1 VSYTTQ
7 HLLDS
12 IGRKSFVPTGQST
25 FTDADL
31 LAVADEQLL
40 NVVVPA
46 IISAREEYLVYSTD
60 VSVVAGTNAYNIPS
74 RAVGQMIR
82 DVALVD
88 GTNVD
93 FNFPRLDPDMIETTN
108 QGTPA
113 GFYLK
118 NNQVVLYPT
127 PDTSGK
133 TLRLFYYLRPSAL
146 VETSA
151 AAVISSINTATNT
164 ISVASIP
171 STWVTGDE
179 FDLIKQDGAQE
190 PLAIDQTSTTVS
202 GTDLTFA
209 SLPTGLR
216 VGDYVALA
224 GETPLVQLPA
234 EFRPILAQA
243 VAAEILDDQN
253 QPGAEKAQKKLQE
266 MLAAAIKLVTPRVTG
281 QPKVITSN
289 NWF

>member
-1 VSYTTQ
+1 MSFTTAD
-7 HLLDS
+7 LLDS
-12 IGRKSFVPTGQST
+12 IARKSFVPVGQGT
-25 FTDADL
+25 FTNADL

-40 NVVVPA
+40 NTIVPA
-46 IISAREEYLVYSTD
+46 ILAAREEYLVYSTD
-60 VSVVAGTNAYNIPS
+60 LSVVSGTNAYNVPS
-74 RAVGQMIR
+74 RAVGMMIR

-93 FNFPRLDPDMIETTN
+93 FNFPRLDPDMITTSN
-108 QGTPA
+108 PGTPT

-127 PDTSGK
+127 PNASGK
-133 TLRLFYYLRPSAL
+133 TLRLFYYLRPAKL
-146 VETSA
+146 VETSE
-151 AAVISSINTATNT
+151 AAVVSAIDTGTNT
-164 ISVASIP
+164 VSVVSIP
-171 STWVTGDE
+171 SAWTTGDE
-179 FDLIKQDGAQE
+179 FDLIKQDGGQE
-190 PLAIDQTSTTVS
+190 PLALDQTSTTVS
-202 GTDLTFA
+202 GTDITFA

-243 VAAEILDDQN
+243 VAAEILLDQN
-253 QPGAEKAQKKLQE
+253 QPGAEKAEKKLQE
-266 MLAAAIKLVTPRVTG
+266 QLAAAIKLVTPRVTG
-281 QPKVITSN
+281 QPKVISSN